1 MISTLIKSLLSCM
14 MMNIY
19 VKKTLLN
26 YTFIILSTHY
36 SLYIY
41 IYGVLVTYKIAR
53 TSLISSRPDG
63 KLNSLVYSCSRS
75 IIVASIVVTLHRCS
89 RSIVII
95 PVIIIIITITFNAS
109 CRCIVVSII
118 VVVISITVLLA
129 PCP

>member
-26 YTFIILSTHY
+26 YTFIILPTHY
-36 SLYIY
+36 SLYV
-41 IYGVLVTYKIAR
+41 YGVLVTYKIAR

>member
-1 MISTLIKSLLSCM
+1 MISTLIKSLMSCM

-41 IYGVLVTYKIAR
+41 GVLVTYKIASY

-95 PVIIIIITITFNAS
+95 PVVVIIITITFNAS

-118 VVVISITVLLA
+118 IIVISVTVLLA